1 MIRRHDITYTTLRIE
16 AMRVSTEVFDDDA
29 APGGP
34 QHRSPRRRP
43 GRNANARSAPTDMPT
58 LARRDVLD
66 RTTDWRD
73 GP

>member
-16 AMRVSTEVFDDDA
+16 AMRISTEVFDDDA
-29 APGGP
+29 ATGGP
-34 QHRSPRRRP
+34 RHRP

-58 LARRDVLD
+58 LALRNVLD

-73 GP
+73 EP